1 MCMSL
6 PPGDLNPSRCPS
18 HPTPQTLRAHL
29 VHCNDYYIGIGIS
42 ITRNTLRWNVISIT
56 IH

>member
-1 MCMSL
+1 MTIPC
-6 PPGDLNPSRCPS
+6 NKNI
-18 HPTPQTLRAHL
+18 TKLRAHL
-29 VHCNDYYIGIGIS
+29 VYNNDHYMGIRIS

>member
-1 MCMSL
+1 MTISC
-6 PPGDLNPSRCPS
+6 NKNI
-18 HPTPQTLRAHL
+18 TKLRACL
-29 VHCNDYYIGIGIS
+29 VYSNDYYMGIRIS